1 MLSSLP
7 YGSSSL
13 TQDKIPVSIPNSDHN
28 RNNAPIY
35 EVTPR
40 YPLDVLAI
48 SNTFF
53 FFFLKILHSF
63 LGSVIRLIEC
73 NQKAGKEATIHDQSP
88 CSYSVET
95 VTPKSDVVIS
105 GNSCL
110 LFLENRELPLL
121 RAQSTNKQTVPIV
134 YCWSQGA

>member
-13 TQDKIPVSIPNSDHN
+13 TQDKIPVSISNNDHN
-28 RNNAPIY
+28 RNNAPIC
-35 EVTPR
+35 EVSPR

-53 FFFLKILHSF
+53 FFSLKILHSF
-63 LGSVIRLIEC
+63 LGSVIRLIAC
-73 NQKAGKEATIHDQSP
+73 NQKAEKEATTHDQIP

-95 VTPKSDVVIS
+95 VTPKCDIVIS

-110 LFLENRELPLL
+110 LFLENRELSPLV
-121 RAQSTNKQTVPIV
+121 AQ
-134 YCWSQGA
+134 